1 MAGKKPLF
9 SANEAEEYFSTLL
22 TYYRNTGNDIFKR
35 DNEGRHVSDQIY
47 SAEYQ
52 KYLGM
57 QIAMR
62 EVLEYF
68 AKFELG
74 DTAIRQQEAVTKC
87 RDLFDEDGG
96 EILSNSSE
104 MTLDDAIAHLDNTL
118 SDTGRKWSCESCR
131 QEHVQ
136 LRAWLAELREI
147 KQNRNEPLTLD
158 ELRSAYKFGCPVWLV
173 GMEDGDGWVF
183 IHYVDSCSVRYARI
197 GTSEEWCFRTKSYG
211 VRVWAYR
218 QKPEESHQ

>member
-9 SANEAEEYFSTLL
+9 SADAAEEYFSTLL
-22 TYYRNTGNDIFKR
+22 TYYRNTANDIFKR

-74 DTAIRQQEAVTKC
+74 DTALRQQETVT
-87 RDLFDEDGG
+87 
-96 EILSNSSE
+96 
-104 MTLDDAIAHLDNTL
+104 
-118 SDTGRKWSCESCR
+118 
-131 QEHVQ
+131 
-136 LRAWLAELREI
+136 
-147 KQNRNEPLTLD
+147 NRNEPLTLD
-158 ELRSAYKFGCPVWLV
+158 ELRKMDGEPVFAVTDRLK
-173 GMEDGDGWVF
+173 
-183 IHYVDSCSVRYARI
+183 
-197 GTSEEWCFRTKSYG
+197 EWCLVHSHNSDDVIGGGIIMTRRTAEKRTYQYACYG
-211 VRVWAYR
+211 KTWLAYR
-218 QKPEESHQ
+218 QKKEV

>member
-9 SANEAEEYFSTLL
+9 SADAAEEYFSTLL

-35 DNEGRHVSDQIY
+35 DNEGRHASDQIY

-74 DTAIRQQEAVTKC
+74 DTALRQQETVA
-87 RDLFDEDGG
+87 
-96 EILSNSSE
+96 
-104 MTLDDAIAHLDNTL
+104 
-118 SDTGRKWSCESCR
+118 
-131 QEHVQ
+131 
-136 LRAWLAELREI
+136 
-147 KQNRNEPLTLD
+147 NRNEPLTLD
-158 ELRSAYKFGCPVWLV
+158 ELRKMDGEPVYCV
-173 GMEDGDGWVF
+173 EITG
-183 IHYVDSCSVRYARI
+183 R
-197 GTSEEWCFRTKSYG
+197 EEWLFRRDGGFADMYG
-211 VRVWAYR
+211 EFTSDDFMVWDNYGKLWWCYR
-218 QKPEESHQ
+218 QKPEDGTV